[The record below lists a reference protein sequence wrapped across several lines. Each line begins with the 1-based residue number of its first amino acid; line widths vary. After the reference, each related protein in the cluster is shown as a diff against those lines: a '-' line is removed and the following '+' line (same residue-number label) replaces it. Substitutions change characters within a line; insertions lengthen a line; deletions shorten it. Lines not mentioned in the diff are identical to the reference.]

1 MVNAPGPNACWRL
14 LTAQLPY
21 GGGRPRRSYTD
32 YGSPSL
38 TALCDPQKGGEWTGH
53 HTSGWGLVSMCST
66 RSLGAS
72 RTPHFHDATSPG
84 ETSRFR
90 NLLSCSDSI
99 ALVNCSFVEYFRREV
114 TILCKGLRGV
124 FCAVDR
130 SSLELLSKPY
140 ANLHPVSDFLVSNP
154 ERRLLLYH
162 LRIFFAYYEV
172 NLLSVS
178 NHSVSRFR
186 AVSRGHP
193 ECPLSLVV
201 LAQRWTVCDS
211 SNINQTGCARR
222 VSWTLFAWPFDG
234 SPLCITPRR
243 TRIFFIVRLP
253 SLKRARCCTWQSIS

>member
-66 RSLGAS
+66 RSLGVS

-84 ETSRFR
+84 S
-90 NLLSCSDSI
+90 L
-99 ALVNCSFVEYFRREV
+99 VEYFRREV

-178 NHSVSRFR
+178 NHSLSRFR
-186 AVSRGHP
+186 AVSRGRP

-211 SNINQTGCARR
+211 SNINQTGCARSALYMWPLGCARR

-243 TRIFFIVRLP
+243 THLFFIVRLP